1 MIKLLAVVF
10 VVPIAT
16 GYGVYHRLSTAIFTM
31 VNRSFDSTQNDNF
44 GFIPDSPLYLILY
57 IISNTRGSSSSMTVW
72 QEGAIKMHLVKPEGV
87 ISRWPQSH
95 TPFGLASS
103 LLKESS
109 VA

>member
-1 MIKLLAVVF
+1 MINLLAVTF
-10 VVPIAT
+10 AVPVAN
-16 GYGVYHRLSTAIFTM
+16 GYGVYHRLSTAIFTK
-31 VNRSFDSTQNDNF
+31 VNISLDSTQNDKF

-57 IISNTRGSSSSMTVW
+57 IISNTRGSPNSMTVW

-87 ISRWPQSH
+87 MSRWPQSH

-103 LLKESS
+103 LVEESS